1 MLATSSEANN
11 TPSVSAISSISENSE
26 PIGMYFLAA
35 SRWFFLARLPCT
47 LPRSSLM
54 SIIASFLARFSLT
67 SVPSPVLPSAR
78 FSSLNCA
85 SEAALISC
93 CLFIFLRDE
102 APPDSSFA
110 YSLMWSSKCLTLVGD
125 KFSRTQPSA
134 SLVLSP
140 PCPLKKAASS
150 GMSKVGSGPSADFSN
165 TFILAFRYVDFWRT
179 TSFAMARIASSG
191 TTLPKYDFAAF
202 SCGVSLPFLPSFA

>member
-1 MLATSSEANN
+1 MFFLGSNLDSLPPYSIFVSPMYLVSVLATRDTKSEDSDSARSSRALIKSPRRKAASTMGCGRSCMLATSSEANN

-85 SEAALISC
+85 SEAALMVC
-93 CLFIFLRDE
+93 CLLIFLE
-102 APPDSSFA
+102 NAAEPAFSFS

-125 KFSRTQPSA
+125 KFSRIQPSA
-134 SLVLSP
+134 SLVLAP
-140 PCPLKKAASS
+140 PCPL
-150 GMSKVGSGPSADFSN
+150 
-165 TFILAFRYVDFWRT
+165 
-179 TSFAMARIASSG
+179 
-191 TTLPKYDFAAF
+191 
-202 SCGVSLPFLPSFA
+202 